1 MKSRIFAVAFLL
13 TSVLAAGQTK
23 VGSIDSEL
31 IIGLMPETKVV
42 LTRLSDYAKKLDSSY
57 QIKVQEYQEKVAAF
71 QKLGSDVSDNFKKI
85 KVDEITELEK
95 GLQTSQDNGN
105 KLIQL
110 KRNELMRPLYKKLRG
125 VIAEISKAG
134 GYTQILTTT
143 GNEFAYIDE
152 QYDITKK
159 VMDKLGI
166 ELPKKEEKK

>member
-1 MKSRIFAVAFLL
+1 MKLRIFAVAFLL

-42 LTRLSDYAKKLDSSY
+42 LKRLSEYANKLDSSY
-57 QIKVQEYQEKVAAF
+57 QVKVKEYQDKITAF
-71 QKLGSDVSDNFKKI
+71 QKLGDVSDNFKKI

-125 VIAEISKAG
+125 VIAEVSKAG

-152 QYDITKK
+152 QYDITKQ

-166 ELPKKEEKK
+166 KIPEQEKK

>member
-57 QIKVQEYQEKVAAF
+57 QIKVKEYQEKVTAF

-152 QYDITKK
+152 QFDITKQ

-166 ELPKKEEKK
+166 KMPEPEKK

>member
-1 MKSRIFAVAFLL
+1 MKLKIFAVAFLL

-42 LTRLSDYAKKLDSSY
+42 LKRLSDYAAKLDSSY
-57 QIKVQEYQEKVAAF
+57 QIKVKEYQDKVGAF
-71 QKLGSDVSDNFKKI
+71 RKLGDVSNNFKKI
-85 KVDEITELEK
+85 KLDEISELEK

-110 KRNELMRPLYKKLRG
+110 KRQELMRPLYKKLRG
-125 VIAEISKAG
+125 VIEQVSKAG

-152 QYDITKK
+152 QYDITKL

-166 ELPKKEEKK
+166 KLPEQNKK

>member
-1 MKSRIFAVAFLL
+1 MKLRILTVAVFL
-13 TSVLAAGQTK
+13 TSLFAMGQTK

-31 IIGLMPETKVV
+31 IVGLMPETKIV
-42 LTRLSDYAKKLDSSY
+42 LTRLNDYGKKLDSSY
-57 QIKVQEYQEKVAAF
+57 QVKVREYQGKVEAYK
-71 QKLGSDVSDNFKKI
+71 KLGDVSDNFKKI
-85 KVDEITELEK
+85 KIEEIAELEK
-95 GLQTSQDNGN
+95 GLQSSQDTGS

-110 KRNELMRPLYKKLRG
+110 KRNELMRPLYNKLRG

-152 QYDITKK
+152 KYDITKQ

-166 ELPKKEEKK
+166 KMPEPKK